1 MLAACSPF
9 LAGLRVK
16 NEGSLLESVKEMFI
30 FSPKNETLRMKLKM
44 GRKRFEAFSFYK
56 KKIYS

>member
-1 MLAACSPF
+1 MLAAYSPF

-30 FSPKNETLRMKLKM
+30 FSV
-44 GRKRFEAFSFYK
+44 K
-56 KKIYS
+56 K

>member
-30 FSPKNETLRMKLKM
+30 FSV
-44 GRKRFEAFSFYK
+44 K
-56 KKIYS
+56 K